1 MSDVTRLL
9 RAVERGD
16 KKASEE
22 LLPLVYE
29 ELRRLAKSKLTGERA
44 GQTLQATDLVHEA
57 FDRLVG
63 AEGVDDPKW
72 NGVGHFF
79 GAAAEAMRRI
89 LIDRARA
96 KATAKRGGDHQRV
109 ELEGFEHPAE
119 KRPERLLQLEEALI
133 EFEKVDPEKAQ
144 IVKLRFFA
152 GLTGRQ
158 TAEALGVS
166 TATVDRHWAFARAWL
181 KAEMEETD

>member
-9 RAVERGD
+9 QAVESGD
-16 KKASEE
+16 KRAADE
-22 LLPLVYE
+22 LLPIVYE
-29 ELRRLAKSKLTGERA
+29 ELRKLAKSKLAHERP

-63 AEGVDDPKW
+63 ANAVDDPKW
-72 NGVGHFF
+72 NGAAHFF

-96 KATAKRGGDHQRV
+96 KSTAKRGGDQQRV
-109 ELEGFEHPAE
+109 ELQDFEHPAE
-119 KRPERLLQLEEALI
+119 KKPERLLKLEEALMK
-133 EFEKVDPEKAQ
+133 FEAIDPEKAQ

-152 GLTGRQ
+152 GLTGKQ
-158 TAEALGVS
+158 TAEVLGVAP
-166 TATVDRHWAFARAWL
+166 ATVDRHWAFARAWL
-181 KAEMEETD
+181 KAEMNEG